1 MKGLLTYSGIA
12 TKVRAM
18 SGKLLSDRDFYE
30 MASLETVPQAVEF
43 LKKQPSY
50 SEIFRGM
57 EESDMH
63 RRQLEARLFSAHY
76 NDFAKLYRFSNQ
88 TLRGFLDLYF
98 LRYEIKI
105 LKKCL
110 HNLANPHSGS
120 DAFSLEL
127 SGFFPF
133 FTRHSHIA
141 WAKIAAASTIEEI
154 LAGLEGSVY
163 YEPLRTLSSDSTQT
177 LSNYEIQL
185 DLIYLKIVW
194 KEKDKLLSK
203 KDRAILTESYGCQID
218 MQNLIWMYRFKKYY
232 HLEPYQIVPLLISS
246 SYRLKKEEISALVNT
261 ENLDAFFALLDNTY
275 YASRAKRLHMEDH
288 SDLESLSE
296 AILNQVH
303 TLNGRRNPYSIA
315 ALNSY
320 LYQKEQE
327 IQRIITVTEGIRYG
341 IGTQEILQL
350 IHIMI

>member
-18 SGKLLSDRDFYE
+18 SGKLLSDRDFHE
-30 MASLETVPQAVEF
+30 MASLETVPQTVEF

-50 SEIFRGM
+50 GEIFQGM
-57 EESDMH
+57 DEADMH
-63 RRQLEARLFSAHY
+63 RRQLEAHLFSAHY

-88 TLRGFLDLYF
+88 TLRRFLDLYF
-98 LRYEIKI
+98 MRYETKL

-110 HNLANPHSGS
+110 HNLTSHTQSGS
-120 DAFSLEL
+120 DLLDL

-133 FTRHSHIA
+133 FTRHSHID
-141 WAKIAAASTIEEI
+141 WTKIMSASSMEEI

-163 YEPLRTLSSDSTQT
+163 CEPLRTLSSNGTQD
-177 LSNYEIQL
+177 LSEYEIQL
-185 DLIYLKIVW
+185 DLVYLKIIW

-203 KDRAILTESYGCQID
+203 KDREILTESYGCQID
-218 MQNLIWMYRFKKYY
+218 MQNLIWIYRFKKYY
-232 HLEPYQIVPLLISS
+232 HLEPYQIVPLLIPS
-246 SYRLKKEEISALVNT
+246 SYRLKREEISALVNT
-261 ENLDAFFALLDNTY
+261 ENLDAFFALLDKTY
-275 YASRAKRLHMEDH
+275 YASWAKRLHLENY
-288 SDLESLSE
+288 SNLESLSE
-296 AILNQVH
+296 AILDQVH
-303 TLNGRRNPYSIA
+303 TLNSRRNPYSIA

-320 LYQKEQE
+320 LYKKEQE

-350 IHIMI
+350 IHIMM